1 VNASSS
7 AAAVPIPGILGGSGP
22 VGPPNMEAALRNIP
36 SDWVDAVRRDM
47 HLQWGM
53 PEQPPFSPA
62 YSAIFSKK
70 ST

>member
-1 VNASSS
+1 M
-7 AAAVPIPGILGGSGP
+7 LGGGGAF
-22 VGPPNMEAALRNIP
+22 GPPNMEAALRNIP

-62 YSAIFSKK
+62 YSGIFSKK
-70 ST
+70 PT